1 MPKILLVED
10 DEQLAE
16 LITAGLTS
24 QNFVVEH
31 LTDGAEGLHRLKY
44 FHFDVAILDWALPG
58 MPGVEVC
65 KEFRKSGGT
74 IPVLMLTG
82 KQALHDKEE
91 AFDIGADD
99 YLTKPFAFRELS
111 ARIRALLRRPHA
123 IQKPIIDLGLI
134 TMDLSGRIVTIS
146 GAPIEI
152 RPAEFSVLEL
162 FMKSPGRVF
171 TTEELL
177 TKLFHSESEA
187 SDEAVRQRIFRL
199 RKTLGKHES
208 LIKTVAGVGYKL
220 EA

>member
-44 FHFDVAILDWALPG
+44 YHFDVAILDWALPG
-58 MPGVEVC
+58 MAGVDVC

-123 IQKPIIDLGLI
+123 IQKPTIDLGLI

-220 EA
+220 EV

>member
-16 LITAGLTS
+16 LITAGLAS

-31 LTDGAEGLHRLKY
+31 ITDGAEGLHRLKY
-44 FHFDVAILDWALPG
+44 YHFDVAILDWQLPG
-58 MPGVEVC
+58 MAGVDVC
-65 KEFRKSGGT
+65 KEFRKSGGI
-74 IPVLMLTG
+74 IPILMLTG
-82 KQALHDKEE
+82 KQALHDKEQ

-111 ARIRALLRRPHA
+111 ARLRALLRRPHA
-123 IQKPIIDLGLI
+123 IQKPVIDLGLI
-134 TMDLSGRIVTIS
+134 TMDLSGRVVTIG

-220 EA
+220 EV

>member
-16 LITAGLTS
+16 LITAGLTA

-44 FHFDVAILDWALPG
+44 YHFDVAILDWALPG

-65 KEFRKSGGT
+65 QEFRKSGGT

-99 YLTKPFAFRELS
+99 YLTKPFAFRELA

-134 TMDLSGRIVTIS
+134 TMDLSGRIVTIG
-146 GAPIEI
+146 GAAIDI

-220 EA
+220 EV